1 MTNDLLVPTAER
13 TLRLIELLLDNPD
26 GLTPQEMLPQLELS
40 RSSLFQLLGT
50 LKSLGYAEQAE
61 KRGKYRAGPRLESW
75 RSSASP
81 TSRDLLSAFY
91 QEAAHQAL
99 PETLA
104 LVTSSESGPL
114 LLAQVEGARQVR
126 SVLTP
131 GQPAPEQPPAWL
143 DAAAQA
149 LLAEPPEQ
157 VRANGYSLSSSA
169 DTLDLALPI
178 CRDGSRPD
186 AALLLSAPGFRWQPR
201 ALLEAFLPDLRVLAA
216 RLSYQLGAP
225 VYTPY
230 HVQPDSRLQPTAPL
244 TPEQIAAFLRGPW
257 AARLACVRPDG
268 SPHVIPVWQEWDGE
282 SFTVIAWQGS
292 QWAGY
297 VLQNPGVSISVD
309 EPWPPLRRVVVR
321 GQAQPLA
328 AGNEQ
333 VDLDQLLQRMARRYL
348 GHALIGPAGRVQQ
361 AFRIR
366 PDTLRGWQGIS
377 GAFQAG

>member
-1 MTNDLLVPTAER
+1 MTADSLVPAAER
-13 TLRLIELLLDNPD
+13 TLRLIELLLDHPD

-40 RSSLFQLLGT
+40 RSSLFLLLGT

-75 RSSASP
+75 RSAAAPSSK
-81 TSRDLLSAFY
+81 DLLAAFY
-91 QEAAHQAL
+91 QEAARADL
-99 PETLA
+99 RETLA
-104 LVTSSESGPL
+104 LVTPAEGGPL
-114 LLAQVEGARQVR
+114 LLAQVEGTEPVR

-131 GQPAPEQPPAWL
+131 GQPAPGLE
-143 DAAAQA
+143 AAGQA
-149 LLAEPPEQ
+149 LLAEPPEPI
-157 VRANGYSLSSSA
+157 RTNGCSLLASG
-169 DTLDLALPI
+169 DTFDLALPI

-186 AALLLSAPGFRWQPR
+186 AALLLSAPRFRWTR
-201 ALLEAFLPDLRVLAA
+201 ASLQEAFLPDLRALAA
-216 RLSYQLGAP
+216 RLSYHLGAL

-230 HVQPDSRLQPTAPL
+230 HAQPDAHLQPTTPL
-244 TPEQIAAFLRGPW
+244 APEQIATFLRGPW

-321 GQAQPLA
+321 GQAEPLA
-328 AGNEQ
+328 AGDPH
-333 VDLDQLLQRMARRYL
+333 VDLDQLLQRLARRYL
-348 GHALIGPAGRVQQ
+348 GHSLAGQSGRVQQ

-366 PDTLRGWQGIS
+366 PDSLRGWQGIS
-377 GAFQAG
+377 RSLKAG

>member
-1 MTNDLLVPTAER
+1 MTTDLLVPTAER
-13 TLRLIELLLDNPD
+13 TLRLIELLLDHPD

-40 RSSLFQLLGT
+40 RSSLFLLLGT

-75 RSSASP
+75 RSAASP
-81 TSRDLLSAFY
+81 TAKDLLTAFY
-91 QEAAHQAL
+91 QEAAHQAG

-104 LVTSSESGPL
+104 LVAPSESGPL
-114 LLAQVEGARQVR
+114 LLAQVEGAQQVR
-126 SVLTP
+126 SVPAP
-131 GQPAPEQPPAWL
+131 GQPAPWL
-143 DAAAQA
+143 KVAALA
-149 LLAEPPEQ
+149 LQAEPPEL
-157 VRANGYSLSSSA
+157 VRANGFSFGASD
-169 DTLDLALPI
+169 DTFDLALPI

-186 AALLLSAPGFRWQPR
+186 AALLLSAPRFRWTEES
-201 ALLEAFLPDLRVLAA
+201 LLESLLPDLRVLAA

-230 HVQPDSRLQPTAPL
+230 HAQPDSRLQPTSPL
-244 TPEQIAAFLRGPW
+244 SPEQVAAFLRGPW

-321 GQAQPLA
+321 GQALPLNA
-328 AGNEQ
+328 EDAQ
-333 VDLDQLLQRMARRYL
+333 VDLNQLLQRMARRYL
-348 GHALIGPAGRVQQ
+348 GHALAAPAGRVEQ

-366 PDTLRGWQGIS
+366 PDSLRGWQGIS
-377 GAFQAG
+377 GPLKAG